1 MWLQDVHSLLP
12 SKIEERRLR
21 PAENSPDSVEN
32 GALVHRYALI
42 RVGNFN
48 RHRGGD
54 LIRMG
59 LYPSTLPKPSHVENI
74 YTSSGVVFL
83 IPMIFKGI
91 SLKHDSCFR
100 SLLASLAGSPDLP
113 AGVVSD
119 NHGWLSSRQCQR
131 FEVSQFCIG
140 GKEMRCR
147 LPITVD
153 NTPMTWQTMALPYMN
168 LDDIVKVACEYCWCR
183 TLASQYDSRLMS
195 YTKVAV
201 AKKFA
206 GPQRPKI
213 LSSYGE

>member
-1 MWLQDVHSLLP
+1 VILSAWACS
-12 SKIEERRLR
+12 
-21 PAENSPDSVEN
+21 
-32 GALVHRYALI
+32 
-42 RVGNFN
+42 
-48 RHRGGD
+48 
-54 LIRMG
+54 
-59 LYPSTLPKPSHVENI
+59 PSTLPKPSHVENI

-91 SLKHDSCFR
+91 SLKHDSCLR
-100 SLLASLAGSPDLP
+100 SLLASSVGRPDLP
-113 AGVVSD
+113 GGVVSD

-147 LPITVD
+147 FPITVD

-168 LDDIVKVACEYCWCR
+168 LDDIVKVACEFN
-183 TLASQYDSRLMS
+183 

-206 GPQRPKI
+206 GPQWPKI